1 MGSERLGHS
10 FGVLVT
16 QVDPALRM
24 IKISSYPSQVLESKR
39 LTVQRD
45 QFADL
50 DFLLLS
56 FINTKTRLYEDRT
69 KIKVMQISLQP
80 STCLRRLRGGEQRFS
95 NVTNA
100 LATRLHHLLS
110 LAEILRP
117 NRVGAVFALVGG
129 RLESRVLA

>member
-1 MGSERLGHS
+1 MLFRS
-10 FGVLVT
+10 
-16 QVDPALRM
+16 
-24 IKISSYPSQVLESKR
+24 
-39 LTVQRD
+39 
-45 QFADL
+45 
-50 DFLLLS
+50 
-56 FINTKTRLYEDRT
+56 RLYEDRT